1 MIGRILMLLGL
12 LLLAGFVVF
21 NFEEFMRPSMLS
33 FGGTVAEAPLGLLML
48 GVVVLMLV
56 ALVASNAWSRRRTVM
71 ERGHHYKTLEET
83 RTLADNA
90 EASRFTDLRNHI
102 DARLRE
108 LRERDE
114 ITATEFH
121 RAGIESQRELRN
133 QLEQMNR
140 AMMARLAEIETR
152 LDARLDRVAPP
163 MHLSPEQRLREE
175 DRLRAEHPRADLEPP
190 PRVRHPL

>member
-1 MIGRILMLLGL
+1 MIGRIVMLLGL

-21 NFEEFMRPSMLS
+21 NLEEFMRPSTLS
-33 FGGTVAEAPLGLLML
+33 FGGTVAEAPLGLIML
-48 GVVVLMLV
+48 GVVALMFV
-56 ALVASNAWSRRRTVM
+56 AMIALSAMSRRRTVM

-102 DARLRE
+102 DTRLRE

-121 RAGIESQRELRN
+121 RAGVESQRELRN
-133 QLEQMNR
+133 QLEQMSR
-140 AMMARLAEIETR
+140 AMMSRLAEIETR

-163 MHLSPEQRLREE
+163 MHLNPEERMRA
-175 DRLRAEHPRADLEPP
+175 AEHPRADLDPP